1 MAYKVIAVDVRRANP
16 QEGLA
21 GGDITPGML
30 IQPSGSNWV
39 AHATS
44 GGSSDFVADY
54 LMESN
59 ISTDYENGDFMKYF
73 SIREG
78 DKFNAILTT
87 SQTVAKGDKLVSN
100 GDGHLKEASNGATA
114 VGSATNY
121 ITFTPLNGNLVDVEF
136 VDPSA
141 NTQSLDV
148 TITGNYIKVSLA
160 TNGSGTITSTPA
172 LIKTAI
178 EAVDG
183 YSDLVSMVA
192 TGTAAVE
199 ADTASFQAEKGAY
212 IADEAVTTVGSVARL
227 RVMKGAV

>member
-1 MAYKVIAVDVRRANP
+1 MSYKVIAVDVRHKAP
-16 QEGLA
+16 LEGIA
-21 GGDITPGML
+21 GGAITPGML

-44 GGSSDFVADY
+44 GGSSDFIADFLKEESISDAYASTEFLPYFRMVA
-54 LMESN
+54 
-59 ISTDYENGDFMKYF
+59 GDLV
-73 SIREG
+73 
-78 DKFNAILTT
+78 NALLTT
-87 SQTVAKGDKLVSN
+87 NQTVAIGDLLVSN
-100 GDGHLKEASNGATA
+100 GDGYLKEADNGATA
-114 VGSATNY
+114 VGSDTNY

-136 VDPSA
+136 VDPA
-141 NTQSLDV
+141 GNTQALAV

-160 TNGSGTITSTPA
+160 TDGTGAITSTPA

-192 TGTAAVE
+192 TGTGAVE

-212 IADEAVTTVGSVARL
+212 IAEQAVTTVASAARIL
-227 RVMKGAV
+227 VRKGAV